1 MNELEEKIKNSN
13 VIDVLIG
20 HLNNNGLINDLANHL
35 FITKKRS
42 DITNKISYY
51 KDLNGNLYNLY
62 EIKSGNLDKTDM
74 EKLVFYRCEEI
85 EKLYFDNNFIDEKKT
100 LNFIPSI
107 AYRKSKVTYQPIK
120 TDNEEALPI
129 LKDLIKQYPL
139 LFVEIIFYY
148 NIDINELI
156 NNDSKKLILNKTKEN

>member
-74 EKLVFYRCEEI
+74 
-85 EKLYFDNNFIDEKKT
+85 
-100 LNFIPSI
+100 
-107 AYRKSKVTYQPIK
+107 
-120 TDNEEALPI
+120 
-129 LKDLIKQYPL
+129 
-139 LFVEIIFYY
+139 
-148 NIDINELI
+148 
-156 NNDSKKLILNKTKEN
+156 